1 MTLARRF
8 GFSLMVATALACHSD
23 GIGPVAAF
31 NYATAHPQCGPADG
45 PATEIFVSASPLDS
59 QGALVPF
66 VRIYV
71 AVGVEE
77 LNGHIWSVSGSSP
90 AAAWFHPV
98 ITGGQVAA
106 TGGTLTVTS
115 VGADKSIDGSI
126 DLSFPDAGR
135 IRGEFH
141 AVWIPGG
148 AVCV

>member
-1 MTLARRF
+1 MSLARKV
-8 GFSLMVATALACHSD
+8 GLSLIVAAALACHSD
-23 GIGPVAAF
+23 GVGPVSGF
-31 NYATAHPQCGPADG
+31 NYATARFQCGPADG

-71 AVGVEE
+71 AVGVDE
-77 LNGHIWSVSGSSP
+77 LNGHVWSVSGSSP

-98 ITGGQVAA
+98 ITGGQVPA
-106 TGGTLTVTS
+106 TEGTLTVTS
-115 VGADKSIDGSI
+115 VSADKSIDGSI

-141 AVWIPGG
+141 AVWVPSG